1 MFWGSLLWSH
11 FIAMISRDPFCLLAQ
26 CGTRVVL
33 IPSGALYTLISCCM
47 FLPEKQTKTWSED
60 ETEQVCRQT
69 ETHWAGLASEHKL
82 IAIQKIMGGRSHYD
96 FQIRSSLPNVLHPGK
111 DNLNLSWRTGAK
123 HVNTTSGFSLNSD
136 DQKMSSETA
145 KKPKGKKRWVYV
157 YVTKQVALEVPHV
170 ECACVKN
177 LQGGFWFTEVIVP
190 TILLRRLWKRSFV

>member
-96 FQIRSSLPNVLHPGK
+96 FQIR
-111 DNLNLSWRTGAK
+111 LNRRCLMFCTLKKTIWIFHDGQVQNTLTQRLAFPWTQMTKKGALK
-123 HVNTTSGFSLNSD
+123 
-136 DQKMSSETA
+136 
-145 KKPKGKKRWVYV
+145 
-157 YVTKQVALEVPHV
+157 
-170 ECACVKN
+170 
-177 LQGGFWFTEVIVP
+177 LQRNQRERKGGFMSM
-190 TILLRRLWKRSFV
+190 LRNR